1 MREGGARLVA
11 AGRRQGPGAR
21 PDTSHRRERR
31 APLVVT
37 TGPTTSTANRKA
49 RRTNSATRGARRGTS
64 GRPEGSRTR
73 DLNER
78 PRSPVKTTMKLELEI
93 VSYS

>member
-1 MREGGARLVA
+1 M
-11 AGRRQGPGAR
+11 
-21 PDTSHRRERR
+21 
-31 APLVVT
+31 T

-49 RRTNSATRGARRGTS
+49 LRTDSATRGARRGTS
-64 GRPEGSRTR
+64 GRPKGSRTR